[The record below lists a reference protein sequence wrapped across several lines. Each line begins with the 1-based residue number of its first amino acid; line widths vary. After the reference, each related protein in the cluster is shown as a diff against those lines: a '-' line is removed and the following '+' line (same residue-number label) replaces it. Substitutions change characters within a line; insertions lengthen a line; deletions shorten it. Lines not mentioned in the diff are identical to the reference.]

1 MLPQEIPHEFGIREA
16 VKAPPLR
23 LHPGIKAPIEVNG
36 NTFDDPLA
44 FQPGAPVSRF
54 WHGGDM
60 QQSTQ
65 SDKSRTE
72 VLTHGS
78 SWRTGG
84 PTRPNL
90 CRDAGVRW
98 GIRTRVSQEIS
109 PLSCDV
115 AVWRT

>member
-60 QQSTQ
+60 QQSAQ
-65 SDKSRTE
+65 SDKSCPKL
-72 VLTHGS
+72 LTHAS
-78 SWRTGG
+78 SWSTRGS
-84 PTRPNL
+84 TRPNL
-90 CRDAGVRW
+90 CRDAGVWR

-109 PLSCDV
+109 RLSCAG
-115 AVWRT
+115 AVRRT